1 VEKKDY
7 VRKQIRPRD
16 DHETG
21 AEPLGIIN
29 QEREMQEKRRHNRLP
44 VLHEMDEP
52 IQIALSNKAVPG
64 ILVDLSAGGMALLT
78 FASIPV
84 GTEINLAIDVPG
96 LKTQPI
102 TGKVVWTLAKGEMW
116 RIGIV
121 FTKIDPL
128 DFRHI
133 NRIAF
138 DCSDCETKLAL
149 GVSDVCM
156 EKCAYYSL
164 CTKTAKIAQK

>member
-1 VEKKDY
+1 M
-7 VRKQIRPRD
+7 
-16 DHETG
+16 
-21 AEPLGIIN
+21 L
-29 QEREMQEKRRHNRLP
+29 QEKRRHNRLP

-52 IQIALSNKAVPG
+52 IQLAIGEKNVPG
-64 ILVDLSAGGMALLT
+64 ILVDLSAGGMALLA

-84 GTEINLAIDVPG
+84 GSEINLSIDIKG

-102 TGKVVWTLAKGEMW
+102 SGKVVWTLSKGEMW

-133 NRIAF
+133 NRLAIECQ
-138 DCSDCETKLAL
+138 DCDNKYAL
-149 GVSDVCM
+149 GVTDICS
-156 EKCAYYSL
+156 EKCSYFPL
-164 CTKTAKIAQK
+164 CDKPVKLGKKHGGKHHH